1 MDALIWVLV
10 GAVVFTECVTSTAV
24 PGVVR
29 FAVIAPLKASK
40 NEETLGA
47 ILPSVDLAAQAIAQ
61 PKGSLPGWKILIE
74 NRNGNCSSTEG
85 PLAAFDLHTNSDLF
99 LGPVCDYVIA
109 PVSRYAG
116 VWKIP
121 VLTAGALAENFDNR
135 YEYPTLTRMMG
146 SYKLVGEALRHILH
160 GFGWNVAGL
169 LYYNHGLNSLMGNSK
184 CYFTLSAVFLA
195 LGLKPV
201 YKSFNDTDSRDS
213 FKELLT
219 ELSHSSRI
227 MVVCANPLTVREI
240 LLAAEELNMIDSGE
254 YVFFNIELFSSL
266 NNGSLTPWYVGNDTA
281 ERNERAKKAYSA
293 LLTVTAREPDNEAY
307 RNFSVEV
314 KRVAEEKYN
323 YTFGNESVSTF
334 VTAFYDAVLLYGL
347 ALNETLAR
355 GGNQSDG
362 TAIVKAMWNKTFTGI
377 TGDVNIDANG
387 DRIADY
393 SLLDMDPN
401 THEFKIV
408 ANYIGKNQSLE
419 YVSGMSIHWAGGRTN
434 PPPDIPDC
442 GFDNSLCKTMPGYAI
457 LSIVLSS
464 VVVILAIASALI
476 YRHYKLEAEIAS
488 MTWKVN
494 YNDIIRVPQ
503 EKWRTS
509 MASLIR
515 RNSQRTVIS
524 DDLMSLMSQCDY
536 GRQIFIQTA
545 FYKGNKV
552 ALKTLKRSRLE
563 LTRPRLLELKRLK
576 DLHHDHLV
584 RFYGACIEPNY
595 CCLLTEYCPKGSLQ
609 DILENDQFKLDW
621 MFRYSLMHDIVKGM
635 CYLHS
640 SELRS
645 HGGLKSSNCV
655 VDSRFVLKI
664 ADFGLRSLRNNHT
677 NESNSDSDS
686 YAYWKGFLWT
696 APELLRIRHP
706 PPEGTPKADVY
717 SFAVIVHEIVTRQG
731 PFYLGNV
738 ESLSPK
744 EIVDSVKSKEKC
756 LRPSV
761 ADLSCDEEVG
771 VLMKRCWTED
781 PADRPDFTTLK
792 AVIRKLNK
800 DYESNNIL
808 DNLLSRMEQYANNLE
823 ALVEER
829 TADYLEE
836 KRKCE
841 ELLYQLLPKSVASQL
856 ILGQSVVAETYD
868 NVTIYFSDIV
878 GFTSLSAESTPLQVV
893 DLLNDLY
900 TCFDSIIENFD
911 VYKVETIG
919 DAYMVVSGLPVR
931 NGNLHARE
939 IARMSLALRS
949 AVHSFTIKHRPDDQ
963 LKLRIGMHTG
973 PCVTG
978 VVGLKMPR
986 YCLFGDTVNTA
997 SRMESNG
1004 QALKI
1009 HVSPQTK
1016 EVLDTFGTFD
1026 LELRG
1031 EIEMKGKGKVTT
1043 YWLLGEK
1050 TPTTEMAPVLPV
1062 KPIGSFSKMHA
1073 ANSVGSSSTK
1083 SVANSIANHNNISA
1097 STPLLQGDNG

>member
-1 MDALIWVLV
+1 
-10 GAVVFTECVTSTAV
+10 
-24 PGVVR
+24 
-29 FAVIAPLKASK
+29 
-40 NEETLGA
+40 
-47 ILPSVDLAAQAIAQ
+47 
-61 PKGSLPGWKILIE
+61 
-74 NRNGNCSSTEG
+74 
-85 PLAAFDLHTNSDLF
+85 
-99 LGPVCDYVIA
+99 
-109 PVSRYAG
+109 
-116 VWKIP
+116 
-121 VLTAGALAENFDNR
+121 
-135 YEYPTLTRMMG
+135 MMVM
-146 SYKLVGEALRHILH
+146 LLH
-160 GFGWNVAGL
+160 GEKAIRYIIYCSDQFYV
-169 LYYNHGLNSLMGNSK
+169 
-184 CYFTLSAVFLA
+184 
-195 LGLKPV
+195 
-201 YKSFNDTDSRDS
+201 
-213 FKELLT
+213 
-219 ELSHSSRI
+219 
-227 MVVCANPLTVREI
+227 MVVCASPSRVRDI

-266 NNGSLTPWYVGNDTA
+266 NNESLTPWYVSNDTT
-281 ERNERAKKAYSA
+281 ERNERARKAYGA
-293 LLTVTAREPDNEAY
+293 LLTVTARTPNNDAY

-347 ALNETLAR
+347 ALNETLAS

-362 TAIVKAMWNKTFTGI
+362 AAIVKAMWNKTFTGI

-393 SLLDMDPN
+393 SLLDMDPETN
-401 THEFKIV
+401 EFKIV
-408 ANYIGKNQSLE
+408 ANYIGVKQSLE
-419 YVSGMSIHWAGGRTN
+419 YVPGMSIHWAGGRTN
-434 PPPDIPDC
+434 PPPDTPAC

-488 MTWKVN
+488 MTWKVS
-494 YNDIIRVPQ
+494 YNDIIKVPQ
-503 EKWRTS
+503 DKWRMS
-509 MASLIR
+509 MTSLIR

-524 DDLMSLMSQCDY
+524 EDLMSLMSQCEY
-536 GRQIFIQTA
+536 GRQMFIQTA

-563 LTRPRLLELKRLK
+563 LTRARLLELKRLK

-686 YAYWKGFLWT
+686 YAYWKAFLWT
-696 APELLRIRHP
+696 APELLRLSHP
-706 PPEGTPKADVY
+706 PPEGTQKGDVY
-717 SFAVIVHEIVTRQG
+717 SFAIIVHEIVTRQG
-731 PFYLGNV
+731 PFYLGNI
-738 ESLSPK
+738 EPLSPK

-771 VLMKRCWTED
+771 ALMKRCWTED

-808 DNLLSRMEQYANNLE
+808 DNLLTRMEQYANNLE
-823 ALVEER
+823 TLVEER

-931 NGNLHARE
+931 NGNSHARE

-949 AVHSFTIKHRPDDQ
+949 AVHSFTIKHRPNDQ
-963 LKLRIGMHTG
+963 LKLRIGIHTG

-1050 TPTTEMAPVLPV
+1050 TPTTEAGTADPAGTTTATTPAAITATATTGTATSATTTLALAGTAPPV
-1062 KPIGSFSKMHA
+1062 NSIGSFSKMHTT
-1073 ANSVGSSSTK
+1073 NSVGSSSAK
-1083 SVANSIANHNNISA
+1083 STTNSIANHNNITA